1 MIEILDSDKR
11 LEMQTFLEFQI
22 ESSYLIKHL
31 KNEDMSSRKEQSKKE
46 VLWLYNL
53 DYNWFFLISKSCL
66 SKSSELSGVWGEEL
80 FELDDKKTS
89 GWWSEQVFL
98 SPIVLVLFLEKVQK
112 SVS

>member
-53 DYNWFFLISKSCL
+53 DYN
-66 SKSSELSGVWGEEL
+66 
-80 FELDDKKTS
+80 
-89 GWWSEQVFL
+89 
-98 SPIVLVLFLEKVQK
+98 
-112 SVS
+112 